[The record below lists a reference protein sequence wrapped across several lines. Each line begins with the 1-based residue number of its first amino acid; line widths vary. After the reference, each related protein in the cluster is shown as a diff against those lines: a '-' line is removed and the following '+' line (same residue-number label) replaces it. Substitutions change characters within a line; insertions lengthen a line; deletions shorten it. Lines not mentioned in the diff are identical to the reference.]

1 MENIDVYI
9 VVYPLPIKPSMV
21 FFNCFSFFQPED
33 PKEAAKDVL
42 ARAQAKGLLGH
53 RKSKSPKETVSLDH
67 QVNGEVSDTA
77 LVNGHAE
84 SDAKLLNKRTR
95 KAPRKIPTRSAVSAQ
110 HASTPAYSKPHASSP
125 IHNYIH
131 SPTSKPSRA
140 KQPNT
145 AKSSFAR
152 LYQSRTKSQDDQ
164 FRHDDK
170 PRHVSEHLKVIKHPA
185 PFR

>member
-1 MENIDVYI
+1 MNA
-9 VVYPLPIKPSMV
+9 
-21 FFNCFSFFQPED
+21 NPED

-67 QVNGEVSDTA
+67 QINGEVSETA

-95 KAPRKIPTRSAVSAQ
+95 KAPRKIPLRSAVSAQ
-110 HASTPAYSKPHASSP
+110 HSTSVPAYSKPHASSP

-131 SPTSKPSRA
+131 SPASKTSRA

-152 LYQSRTKSQDDQ
+152 LYQSRTKSQEDH
-164 FRHDDK
+164 FRNDDK
-170 PRHVSEHLKVIKHPA
+170 PKHVAEHLKVVKHPA